1 MKGEPVT
8 SGSVNFVMTDK
19 GIAAQGT
26 LDANGNYKLEGEVQP
41 GTYKVYFQPPLPEQ
55 LPPGQVSK
63 RPPFKVPPKYQDP
76 GQTTITKEVKAGV
89 NDISIEIPD

>member
-1 MKGEPVT
+1 
-8 SGSVNFVMTDK
+8 
-19 GIAAQGT
+19 
-26 LDANGNYKLEGEVQP
+26 
-41 GTYKVYFQPPLPEQ
+41 LPEQ